1 LTLTKKYAN
10 NGSRVLSEGG
20 DLKMDIK
27 SLVGWVVVVGAIN
40 WGLVGLL
47 NLNVVEMIFGV
58 GSMLTKI
65 VYILVGLAG
74 AYMAYAMLGG
84 KKK

>member
-1 LTLTKKYAN
+1 MDTKQ
-10 NGSRVLSEGG
+10 
-20 DLKMDIK
+20 I
-27 SLVGWVVVVGAIN
+27 VGWIVVIGAIN

-47 NLNVVEMIFGV
+47 NLNLVEMIFGA

-65 VYILVGLAG
+65 VYIVVGLSG
-74 AYMAYAMLGG
+74 AFAAYNMVGG

>member
-1 LTLTKKYAN
+1 MDTKT
-10 NGSRVLSEGG
+10 
-20 DLKMDIK
+20 
-27 SLVGWVVVVGAIN
+27 LVGWVVVIGALN

-47 NLNVVEMIFGV
+47 NLNIVESVLGA
-58 GSMLTKI
+58 GSLLTKI

-74 AYMAYAMLGG
+74 AFMAYAMVGG